1 MVKGRWLNKWI
12 KEEEDSVR
20 NEANYE
26 VCNVLKGLVYKL
38 EQKKSSCS

>member
-20 NEANYE
+20 NEADYE
-26 VCNVLKGLVYKL
+26 VCNDLKGLVYKL